1 MLCSEDITD
10 EARPMRRLISVAIRG
25 QQTSQVD
32 EAVHAVY
39 CSSPVYNMHPKL
51 YCKVLG
57 KKYV

>member
-1 MLCSEDITD
+1 
-10 EARPMRRLISVAIRG
+10 MRRLISVAIRG